1 MNAVQIVTIKNK
13 IPLFKGEEKAER
25 IELIQL
31 EENGFELVSQK
42 DLYQIGDKAIYIQP
56 DYCLS
61 DIPIFE
67 EFIRPNGDESKSML
81 GKVGG
86 LPRRIRAKK
95 FNFHRGDG
103 NSVYSNGILLPLQ
116 EVMNYIVSSTN
127 WKQTILH
134 EIPENLTELLQ
145 ITKYEE
151 PENNSGH
158 GVKGG
163 SSMSFP
169 EGIIRTD
176 EENFNNVYKNL
187 EKLLPCRLI
196 GRHKIDGSSIT
207 LWYKDGKSGIASRNL
222 GKPLT
227 ITKVTGRRKPTLWEQ
242 FLSIKINSIIFSMI
256 GFNTKIDLNIYS
268 EVESDSDFVKYGK
281 PYLDK
286 LIEYCKFMEINL
298 VLQGEL
304 CGQNMK
310 GSGNKNNP
318 TAKEPTDIVF
328 FNVCRYENQ
337 SIKLAE
343 NDFNQ
348 ISYDIK
354 FKTPKVYFDK
364 VFNTIE
370 EIKQEC
376 ESIFKNELIEGIV
389 IRDENHNFS
398 TKYMNNIYDSKK

>member
-1 MNAVQIVTIKNK
+1 MEKAVNIVTIKAK
-13 IPLFKGEEKAER
+13 IPLFKGDDKAEK

-42 DLYQIGDKAIYIQP
+42 DLYQIGDGAIYIQP

-61 DIPIFE
+61 NIPLFQS
-67 EFIRPNGDESKSML
+67 FIEGSYL
-81 GKVGG
+81 GKNN
-86 LPRRIRAKK
+86 RIRAKK

-103 NSVYSNGILLPLQ
+103 ISIYSNGILLPLK
-116 EVMNYIVSSTN
+116 EVFDFLKIP
-127 WKQTILH
+127 KIG
-134 EIPENLTELLQ
+134 EIYSLDTSINLDEKLG

-151 PENNSGH
+151 PETNSSPGI
-158 GVKGG
+158 KGG
-163 SSMSFP
+163 SSMAFP

-176 EENFNNVYKNL
+176 EENFNNLVHHI
-187 EKLLPCRLI
+187 EKILPARLI
-196 GRHKIDGSSIT
+196 GKMKIDGSSIT

-227 ITKVTGRRKPTLWEQ
+227 IKKVTGRRKKTLLE
-242 FLSIKINSIIFSMI
+242 KILFWKT
-256 GFNTKIDLNIYS
+256 FDLNIYE
-268 EVESDSDFVKYGK
+268 EVECDSDFVKYGK

-286 LIEYCKFMEINL
+286 LVKYCEQNKVNL

-304 CGQNMK
+304 CGKGMK

-318 TAKEPTDIVF
+318 HSKEETDVIF
-328 FNVCRYENQ
+328 FNICKYENQ
-337 SIKLAE
+337 SVRVDEETFVTSAQMI
-343 NDFNQ
+343 D
-348 ISYDIK
+348 

-376 ESIFKNELIEGIV
+376 ESIFKTELIEGIV

-398 TKYMNNIYDSKK
+398 CKYMCSLYDSMK

>member
-13 IPLFKGEEKAER
+13 IPLFKGDEKAER
-25 IELIQL
+25 IELILL

-42 DLYQIGDKAIYIQP
+42 NLYQVGDKAIYIQP
-56 DYCLS
+56 DYCVPYDSLLFDS
-61 DIPIFE
+61 FV
-67 EFIRPNGDESKSML
+67 RPNGDESKSML

-103 NSVYSNGILLPLQ
+103 NSVYSNGILLQLSEITKEFPFYWGKDYLNYLDKLQ
-116 EVMNYIVSSTN
+116 TD
-127 WKQTILH
+127 
-134 EIPENLTELLQ
+134 LQ

-151 PENNSGH
+151 PENNSG

-163 SSMSFP
+163 SSMAFP
-169 EGIIRTD
+169 QGIIRTD
-176 EENFNNVYKNL
+176 EENFNNLVHHV

-196 GRHKIDGSSIT
+196 GRQKIDGSSIT

-227 ITKVTGRRKPTLWEQ
+227 IKKVTGRRKKTLLETIMFW
-242 FLSIKINSIIFSMI
+242 K
-256 GFNTKIDLNIYS
+256 KPDLNIYE
-268 EVESDSDFVKYGK
+268 EVECDSDFVKYGK

-286 LIEYCKFMEINL
+286 LVKYCEQNKVNL

-304 CGQNMK
+304 CGQGMK

-318 TAKEPTDIVF
+318 HSKEETDIVF
-328 FNVCRYENQ
+328 FNVCKYEHQ
-337 SIKLAE
+337 SIRLSELTFQKICWDL
-343 NDFNQ
+343 DLP
-348 ISYDIK
+348 SS
-354 FKTPKVYFDK
+354 PLYFSK
-364 VFNTIE
+364 QFNTIE

-376 ESIFKNELIEGIV
+376 ENIFKNRLIEGIV
-389 IRDENHNFS
+389 LRDENHNFS
-398 TKYMNNIYDSKK
+398 CKYMNNEYDSKK

>member
-1 MNAVQIVTIKNK
+1 MEIMEKAVNIVTIKAK
-13 IPLFKGEEKAER
+13 IPLFKGDDKAER

-42 DLYQIGDKAIYIQP
+42 DLYQVGDKAVYIQP
-56 DYCLS
+56 DFCLS
-61 DIPIFE
+61 DIPLFE
-67 EFIRPNGDESKSML
+67 GFIRPNGDESKSML

-103 NSVYSNGILLPLQ
+103 NSVYSNGILLPIQ
-116 EVMNYIVSSTN
+116 EVKEYLNIVGLNTYDFDLA
-127 WKQTILH
+127 K
-134 EIPENLTELLQ
+134 ELQ

-151 PENNSGH
+151 PENNSGP

-163 SSMSFP
+163 SSMAFP
-169 EGIIRTD
+169 QGIIRTD
-176 EENFNNVYKNL
+176 EENFNNLTKDL
-187 EKLLPCRLI
+187 EKRLPCRLI
-196 GRHKIDGSSIT
+196 GRQKIDGSSIT
-207 LWYKDGKSGIASRNL
+207 LWYKDGKYGIASRNL

-227 ITKVTGRRKPTLWEQ
+227 IKKVIGRRKKTLLERILFW
-242 FLSIKINSIIFSMI
+242 K
-256 GFNTKIDLNIYS
+256 KPDLNIYE

-281 PYLDK
+281 PYLDR
-286 LIEYCKFMEINL
+286 LINHCELYKENL

-304 CGQNMK
+304 CGKGMK

-318 TAKEPTDIVF
+318 HSKEETDVIF
-328 FNVCRYENQ
+328 FNICKYENQ
-337 SIKLAE
+337 SVRVDEETFVTSAQMI
-343 NDFNQ
+343 D
-348 ISYDIK
+348 

-376 ESIFKNELIEGIV
+376 ESIFKTELIEGIV

-398 TKYMNNIYDSKK
+398 TKYMNNEYDSKK

>member
-13 IPLFKGEEKAER
+13 IPLFKGDEKAER
-25 IELIQL
+25 IELILL

-42 DLYQIGDKAIYIQP
+42 NLYQVGDKAIYIQP
-56 DYCLS
+56 DYCVPYDSLLFDS
-61 DIPIFE
+61 FV
-67 EFIRPNGDESKSML
+67 RPNGDESKSML

-103 NSVYSNGILLPLQ
+103 NSVYSNGILLQLSEITKEFPFYWGKDYLNYLDKLQ
-116 EVMNYIVSSTN
+116 TD
-127 WKQTILH
+127 
-134 EIPENLTELLQ
+134 LQ

-151 PENNSGH
+151 PENNSG

-163 SSMSFP
+163 SSMAFP
-169 EGIIRTD
+169 QGIIRTD
-176 EENFNNVYKNL
+176 EENFNNLIHHV

-196 GRHKIDGSSIT
+196 GRQKIDGSSIT

-227 ITKVTGRRKPTLWEQ
+227 IKKVTGRRKKTLLETIMFW
-242 FLSIKINSIIFSMI
+242 K
-256 GFNTKIDLNIYS
+256 KPDLNIYE
-268 EVESDSDFVKYGK
+268 EVECDSDFVKYGK

-286 LIEYCKFMEINL
+286 LVKYCEQNKVNL

-304 CGQNMK
+304 CGQGMK

-318 TAKEPTDIVF
+318 HSKEETDIVF
-328 FNVCRYENQ
+328 FNVCKYEHQ
-337 SIKLAE
+337 SIRLSELTFQKICWDL
-343 NDFNQ
+343 DLP
-348 ISYDIK
+348 SS
-354 FKTPKVYFDK
+354 PLYFSK
-364 VFNTIE
+364 QFNTIE

-376 ESIFKNELIEGIV
+376 ENIFKNRLIEGIV
-389 IRDENHNFS
+389 LRDENHNFS
-398 TKYMNNIYDSKK
+398 CKYMNNEYDSKK

>member
-13 IPLFKGEEKAER
+13 IPLFKGDEKAER

-42 DLYQIGDKAIYIQP
+42 DLYQIGDKAVYIQP
-56 DYCLS
+56 DFCLS
-61 DIPIFE
+61 DIPLFE
-67 EFIRPNGDESKSML
+67 GFIRPNGDESKSML

-103 NSVYSNGILLPLQ
+103 NVVYSNGILLPLE
-116 EVMNYIVSSTN
+116 EV
-127 WKQTILH
+127 KQYLGGTFLEY
-134 EIPENLTELLQ
+134 EIRIFNEEKLDKLLQ

-151 PENNSGH
+151 PENNSGS

-163 SSMSFP
+163 SSMAFP

-176 EENFNNVYKNL
+176 EENFNNISKTL

-196 GRHKIDGSSIT
+196 GRQKIDGSSIT

-227 ITKVTGRRKPTLWEQ
+227 IKKVTGRRKKTLLETLLFWKK
-242 FLSIKINSIIFSMI
+242 F
-256 GFNTKIDLNIYS
+256 DLNIYE

-286 LIEYCKFMEINL
+286 LVEYCDDFKVNL

-304 CGQNMK
+304 CGQGMK

-318 TAKEPTDIVF
+318 TAKEPTDIIF
-328 FNVCRYENQ
+328 FNVCKYENQ
-337 SIKLAE
+337 SMKLSE
-343 NDFNQ
+343 EDFDLYSNALE
-348 ISYDIK
+348 

-370 EIKQEC
+370 ELKQEC
-376 ESIFKNELIEGIV
+376 ENIFKTELIEGIV

-398 TKYMNNIYDSKK
+398 CKYMNNEYDSKK

>member
-1 MNAVQIVTIKNK
+1 MNEAVNIVKIKEKIKLYKDNEEANNIEIVT
-13 IPLFKGEEKAER
+13 FY
-25 IELIQL
+25 
-31 EENGFELVSQK
+31 ENGFEVVTQK
-42 DLYQIGDKAIYIQP
+42 GLYNIGDFAVYISP
-56 DYCLS
+56 DFCLS
-61 DIPIFE
+61 DISLFE
-67 EFIRPNGDESKSML
+67 SFIRPNGDESKSML

-103 NSVYSNGILLPLQ
+103 NAVYSNGILLQLSEITKEFPFYWGKDYLNYLDKLQ
-116 EVMNYIVSSTN
+116 TD
-127 WKQTILH
+127 
-134 EIPENLTELLQ
+134 LQ

-151 PENNSGH
+151 PESNSGP

-163 SSMSFP
+163 SSMAFP
-169 EGIIRTD
+169 QGIIRTD
-176 EENFNNVYKNL
+176 EENFNNLIHHV

-196 GRHKIDGSSIT
+196 GRQKIDGSSIT
-207 LWYKDGKSGIASRNL
+207 LWYKNGKSGIASRNL

-281 PYLDK
+281 PYLNK
-286 LIEYCKFMEINL
+286 LIEHCDEYKVNL

-304 CGQNMK
+304 CGQGMK

-318 TAKEPTDIVF
+318 TAKEPTDIIF
-328 FNVCRYENQ
+328 FNVCKYENQ
-337 SIKLAE
+337 SVKLSE
-343 NDFNQ
+343 EDFDLYSN
-348 ISYDIK
+348 SLE
-354 FKTPKVYFDK
+354 FKTPKLYFDR

-376 ESIFKNELIEGIV
+376 ESIFKTELIEGIV
-389 IRDENHNFS
+389 IRDENHSFS
-398 TKYMNNIYDSKK
+398 CKMLSNEYDSKK

>member
-13 IPLFKGEEKAER
+13 IPLFKGNDKAER

-42 DLYQIGDKAIYIQP
+42 DLYQVGDKAVYIQP

-67 EFIRPNGDESKSML
+67 GFIRPNGDESKSML
-81 GKVGG
+81 GKVDG

-103 NSVYSNGILLPLQ
+103 EVIYSNGILLPIN
-116 EVMNYIVSSTN
+116 EVMEYLETLPKYKNYDRYALPI
-127 WKQTILH
+127 
-134 EIPENLTELLQ
+134 ENAEELG

-151 PENNSGH
+151 SEDRSGA
-158 GVKGG
+158 GIKGG
-163 SSMSFP
+163 SSIRFP
-169 EGIIRTD
+169 EGIIKTD

-196 GRHKIDGSSIT
+196 GRQKIDGSSIT
-207 LWYKDGKSGIASRNL
+207 LWYKDGKYGIASRNL

-227 ITKVTGRRKPTLWEQ
+227 IKKVTGRRKKTLLETILFW
-242 FLSIKINSIIFSMI
+242 K
-256 GFNTKIDLNIYS
+256 KPDLNIY
-268 EVESDSDFVKYGK
+268 EEIESDSDFVKYGK

-286 LIEYCKFMEINL
+286 LIKYCKFMEINL

-328 FNVCRYENQ
+328 FNVCKYENQ

-343 NDFNQ
+343 NDFDQ

-364 VFNTIE
+364 VFNNIE
-370 EIKQEC
+370 DIKQEC
-376 ESIFKNELIEGIV
+376 ESIFKNELIEGVV

-398 TKYMNNIYDSKK
+398 AKYMHSLYDSMK

>member
-13 IPLFKGEEKAER
+13 IPLFKGDEKSER
-25 IELIQL
+25 IELILL

-42 DLYQIGDKAIYIQP
+42 NLYQVGDKAIYIQP
-56 DYCLS
+56 DYCVPYDSLLFDS
-61 DIPIFE
+61 FV
-67 EFIRPNGDESKSML
+67 RPNGDESKSML

-103 NSVYSNGILLPLQ
+103 NSVYSNGILLQLSEITKEFPFYWGKDYLNYLDKLQ
-116 EVMNYIVSSTN
+116 TD
-127 WKQTILH
+127 
-134 EIPENLTELLQ
+134 LQ

-151 PENNSGH
+151 PEINSGA

-163 SSMSFP
+163 SSMAFP
-169 EGIIRTD
+169 QGIIRTD
-176 EENFNNVYKNL
+176 EENFNNLIHHV

-196 GRHKIDGSSIT
+196 GRQKIDGSSIT

-227 ITKVTGRRKPTLWEQ
+227 IKKVTGRRKKTLLETIMFW
-242 FLSIKINSIIFSMI
+242 K
-256 GFNTKIDLNIYS
+256 KPDLNIYE
-268 EVESDSDFVKYGK
+268 EVECDSDFVKYGK

-286 LIEYCKFMEINL
+286 LVKYCEQNKVNL

-304 CGQNMK
+304 CGQGMK

-318 TAKEPTDIVF
+318 HSKEETDIVF
-328 FNVCRYENQ
+328 FNVCKYEHQ
-337 SIKLAE
+337 SIRLSELTFQKICWDL
-343 NDFNQ
+343 DLP
-348 ISYDIK
+348 SS
-354 FKTPKVYFDK
+354 PLYFSK
-364 VFNTIE
+364 QFNTIE

-376 ESIFKNELIEGIV
+376 ENIFKNRLIEGIV
-389 IRDENHNFS
+389 LRDENHNFS
-398 TKYMNNIYDSKK
+398 CKYMNNEYDSKK

>member
-1 MNAVQIVTIKNK
+1 MNEAVNIVKIKEKIKLYKDNEEANNIEIVT
-13 IPLFKGEEKAER
+13 FY
-25 IELIQL
+25 
-31 EENGFELVSQK
+31 ENGFEVVTQK
-42 DLYQIGDKAIYIQP
+42 GLYNIGDFAVYISP
-56 DYCLS
+56 DFCLS
-61 DIPIFE
+61 DISLFE
-67 EFIRPNGDESKSML
+67 SFIRPNGDESKSML

-103 NSVYSNGILLPLQ
+103 NSVYSNGILLPFY
-116 EVMNYIVSSTN
+116 EVQKYLSFPNTEKSNY
-127 WKQTILH
+127 
-134 EIPENLTELLQ
+134 TELLQ

-151 PENNSGH
+151 PENNSGP

-163 SSMSFP
+163 SSMAFP
-169 EGIIRTD
+169 QGIIRTD
-176 EENFNNVYKNL
+176 EENFNNL
-187 EKLLPCRLI
+187 IHHIEKLLPCRLI
-196 GRHKIDGSSIT
+196 GRQKIDGSSIT
-207 LWYKDGKSGIASRNL
+207 LWYKNGKSGIASRNL

-256 GFNTKIDLNIYS
+256 GFNTKIDLNIYE

-304 CGQNMK
+304 CGQGMK

-328 FNVCRYENQ
+328 FNVCKYENQ

-343 NDFNQ
+343 NDFDQ

-364 VFNTIE
+364 VFNNIE
-370 EIKQEC
+370 DIKQEC
-376 ESIFKNELIEGIV
+376 ESIFKNELIEGVV
-389 IRDENHNFS
+389 IRDENHSFS
-398 TKYMNNIYDSKK
+398 CKMMSNEYDSKK

>member
-13 IPLFKGEEKAER
+13 IPLFKGDEKAER
-25 IELIQL
+25 IELILL

-42 DLYQIGDKAIYIQP
+42 NLYQVGDKAIYIQP
-56 DYCLS
+56 DYCVPYDSLLFDS
-61 DIPIFE
+61 FV
-67 EFIRPNGDESKSML
+67 RPNGDESKSML

-103 NSVYSNGILLPLQ
+103 NAVYSNGILLQLSEITKEFPFYWGKDYLNYLDKLQ
-116 EVMNYIVSSTN
+116 TD
-127 WKQTILH
+127 
-134 EIPENLTELLQ
+134 LQ

-151 PENNSGH
+151 PENNSG

-163 SSMSFP
+163 SSMAFP
-169 EGIIRTD
+169 QGIIRTD
-176 EENFNNVYKNL
+176 EENFNNLIHHV

-196 GRHKIDGSSIT
+196 GRQKIDGSSIT

-227 ITKVTGRRKPTLWEQ
+227 IKKVTGRRKKTLLETIMFW
-242 FLSIKINSIIFSMI
+242 K
-256 GFNTKIDLNIYS
+256 KPDLNIYE
-268 EVESDSDFVKYGK
+268 EVECDSDFVKYGK

-286 LIEYCKFMEINL
+286 LVKYCEQNKVNL

-304 CGQNMK
+304 CGQGMK

-318 TAKEPTDIVF
+318 HSKEETDIVF
-328 FNVCRYENQ
+328 FNVCKYEHQ
-337 SIKLAE
+337 SIRLSELTFQKICWDL
-343 NDFNQ
+343 DLP
-348 ISYDIK
+348 SS
-354 FKTPKVYFDK
+354 PLYFSK
-364 VFNTIE
+364 QFNTIE

-376 ESIFKNELIEGIV
+376 ENIFKNRLIEGIV
-389 IRDENHNFS
+389 LRDENHNFS
-398 TKYMNNIYDSKK
+398 CKYMNNEYDSKK

>member
-1 MNAVQIVTIKNK
+1 MEKAVNIVTIKAK
-13 IPLFKGEEKAER
+13 IPLFKGDDKAEK

-42 DLYQIGDKAIYIQP
+42 DLYQIGDGAIYIQP

-61 DIPIFE
+61 NIPLFQS
-67 EFIRPNGDESKSML
+67 FIEGSYL
-81 GKVGG
+81 GKNN
-86 LPRRIRAKK
+86 RIRAKK

-103 NSVYSNGILLPLQ
+103 ISIYSNGILLPLK
-116 EVMNYIVSSTN
+116 EVFDFLKIP
-127 WKQTILH
+127 KIG
-134 EIPENLTELLQ
+134 EIYSLDTSINLDEKLG

-151 PENNSGH
+151 PETNSSPGI
-158 GVKGG
+158 KGG
-163 SSMSFP
+163 SSMAFP

-176 EENFNNVYKNL
+176 EENFNNLVHHI
-187 EKLLPCRLI
+187 EKILPARLI
-196 GRHKIDGSSIT
+196 GKMKIDGSSIT

-227 ITKVTGRRKPTLWEQ
+227 IKKVTGRRKKTLLE
-242 FLSIKINSIIFSMI
+242 KILFWKT
-256 GFNTKIDLNIYS
+256 FDLNIYE
-268 EVESDSDFVKYGK
+268 EVECDSDFVKYGK

-286 LIEYCKFMEINL
+286 LVKYCEQNKVNL

-304 CGQNMK
+304 CGKGMK

-318 TAKEPTDIVF
+318 HSKEETDVIF
-328 FNVCRYENQ
+328 FNICKYENQ
-337 SIKLAE
+337 SVRVDEETFVTSAQMI
-343 NDFNQ
+343 D
-348 ISYDIK
+348 

-376 ESIFKNELIEGIV
+376 ESIFKTELIEGIV

-398 TKYMNNIYDSKK
+398 TKYMNNEYDSKK

>member
-1 MNAVQIVTIKNK
+1 MNAVNIVKIKEK
-13 IPLFKGEEKAER
+13 IKLYKDNEEANN
-25 IELIQL
+25 IELVL
-31 EENGFELVSQK
+31 FEENGFEVVTQK
-42 DLYQIGDKAIYIQP
+42 GLYNIGDSAVYISP

-61 DIPIFE
+61 DIPLFE
-67 EFIRPNGDESKSML
+67 GFIRPNGDESKSML

-103 NSVYSNGILLPLQ
+103 NPVYSNGILLQYLDVYELLPEKGFGPMKNGNLETTNLQ
-116 EVMNYIVSSTN
+116 E
-127 WKQTILH
+127 
-134 EIPENLTELLQ
+134 LLE

-151 PENNSGH
+151 PETNSG

-163 SSMSFP
+163 SSMAFP

-176 EENFNNVYKNL
+176 EENFNNLVHHV

-196 GRHKIDGSSIT
+196 GRQKIDGSSIT

-227 ITKVTGRRKPTLWEQ
+227 IKKVTGRRKRT
-242 FLSIKINSIIFSMI
+242 FLEKIFA
-256 GFNTKIDLNIYS
+256 FWLKPDLNIYE

-286 LIEYCKFMEINL
+286 LIDFCKEFRLNL

-304 CGQNMK
+304 CGQGMK

-318 TAKEPTDIVF
+318 TAKEPTDVIF
-328 FNVCRYENQ
+328 FNICKYENQ
-337 SIKLAE
+337 SVRVDE
-343 NDFNQ
+343 ETFND
-348 ISYDIK
+348 SSMLLD
-354 FKTPKVYFDK
+354 FKTPKLYFDK

-376 ESIFKNELIEGIV
+376 ESIFKTELIEGIV

-398 TKYMNNIYDSKK
+398 TKYMNNEYDSKK